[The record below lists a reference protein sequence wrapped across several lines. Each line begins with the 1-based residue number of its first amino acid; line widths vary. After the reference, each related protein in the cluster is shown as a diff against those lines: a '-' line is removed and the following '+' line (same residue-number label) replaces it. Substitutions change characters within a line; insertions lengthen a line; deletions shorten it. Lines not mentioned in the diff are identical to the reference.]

1 MPRQTL
7 NINDMGK
14 KCICLVRVS
23 TLAQDIEQQTQ
34 VVKNEAVKDGYSEIY
49 LIEDHESAVKLSEE
63 ERNGLNKMKHY
74 IEHDSEIDC
83 VYVYEISRISRQAQM
98 VFSIRDY
105 LLNRKIQLIVLRP
118 YFRMLNDD
126 RTLSETSNIFFGIF
140 ASMSENEG
148 YIRKARMRRGVE
160 KAKAM
165 GRHAGGQIPFGYSVD
180 KNHMYYINEA
190 EASWV
195 KYIFNSYINGMSMRR
210 IGRELLD
217 RGVFKSTYLTVVQ
230 NVNNIIH
237 SDYYCGRRNGRP
249 MIVTEAIYDKAQQI
263 CKRNILHTDRKPTK
277 RICKGLLY
285 DRNNGFLL
293 SVNSATDTYYS
304 KRAHGVSVSF
314 KAIEPVVWDFV
325 VKKYKQ
331 LYKMNNEERARRL
344 INDIVALNTK
354 LENVKRKIDE
364 KKQQINR
371 LQERIIL
378 GKVNE
383 AVADKLD
390 IQLNSELKELE
401 TKQLEWRDMEHEKQ
415 LAYHNI
421 ITCVRGTEMPDGTIY
436 YENEYNKELDEN
448 MTIDERIELVNQIV
462 EKVILD
468 RPSRNILNIEIH
480 NKLDNK
486 IEKITLDTWRYI
498 RL

>member
-1 MPRQTL
+1 
-7 NINDMGK
+7 MGN

-34 VVKNEAVKDGYSEIY
+34 VVRNEAIKDGYSEII

-165 GRHAGGQIPFGYSVD
+165 GRHAGGHVPFGYTTD
-180 KNHMYYINEA
+180 KEKHFMIDEDEA
-190 EASWV
+190 KTVRW
-195 KYIFNSYINGMSMRR
+195 IFESYVGGMSMRR
-210 IGRELLD
+210 IGRELVE
-217 RGVFKSTYLTVVQ
+217 RGIFKSTFLTCVQ

-237 SDYYCGRRNGRP
+237 SEKYCGRENGK
-249 MIVTEAIYDKAQQI
+249 EAIITEELFDRAQAI
-263 CKRNILHTDRKPTK
+263 CKRNTLYTNKIETK
-277 RICKGLLY
+277 RICKGLLF
-285 DRNNGFLL
+285 DRNSGFRL
-293 SVNSATDTYYS
+293 SVNSGWETYYS
-304 KRAHGVSVSF
+304 KRKSGVSVSF
-314 KAIEPVVWDFV
+314 KAIEPVIWEYS

-331 LYKMNNEERARRL
+331 LYKINSEQKAKRLVENIVNLNIKISTGQEKIEAKKQQLNKLEERIVLGR
-344 INDIVALNTK
+344 INDKLAEK
-354 LENVKRKIDE
+354 LENE
-364 KKQQINR
+364 IN
-371 LQERIIL
+371 
-378 GKVNE
+378 
-383 AVADKLD
+383 A
-390 IQLNSELKELE
+390 ELKLLE
-401 TKQLEWRDMEHEKQ
+401 D
-415 LAYHNI
+415 NI
-421 ITCVRGTEMPDGTIY
+421 LRWKNEEYDNQVKYSHLMNRSIGTEMPDGTMY
-436 YENEYNKELDEN
+436 YENIFNIEDFDADKMD
-448 MTIDERIELVNQIV
+448 IDERIALVKQVIDR
-462 EKVILD
+462 VILD
-468 RPSRNILNIEIH
+468 RPKRNLLNIEIH
-480 NKLDNK
+480 NKVDNK
-486 IEKITLDTWRYI
+486 VEKMQIDTFRYKKTM
-498 RL
+498 